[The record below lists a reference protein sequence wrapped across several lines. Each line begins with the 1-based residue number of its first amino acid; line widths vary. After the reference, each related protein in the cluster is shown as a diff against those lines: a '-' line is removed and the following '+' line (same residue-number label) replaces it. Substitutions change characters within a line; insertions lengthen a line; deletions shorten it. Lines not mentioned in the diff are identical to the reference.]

1 MLVTLL
7 PFGALD
13 SNYHPPGI
21 TGTAPIVPVDEEVP
35 VVVWLSTNGKVV
47 L

>member
-35 VVVWLSTNGKVV
+35 VVVWLFTNGKVV